1 MSTRCRAPAACPCL
15 PLSLCCRQLLDW
27 SCTSTTLTLMD
38 WFKLSDIGT
47 SLYFVQWTVQMRSQK
62 RRGERQPRWLKL
74 CQGMLIFTGLLLLL
88 WVPLL
93 LFSSAAP
100 TYIVPAVQSHGVN
113 ATLRAASGGTC
124 ADFPLFAGGGRR
136 QQQQFLPG
144 ASSLPE
150 ELATYAAEQ
159 FQLLCVAEVS
169 EVELQVCWGTHVS
182 PWRQI
187 PHQATSMRHP
197 GAAAGRRRFLG
208 GDAASAAAAAACP
221 AQRGGRRSGHQ
232 PQVHALQA

>member
-1 MSTRCRAPAACPCL
+1 MHQPPVPVL
-15 PLSLCCRQLLDW
+15 PLSLCRRQLLDW

-100 TYIVPAVQSHGVN
+100 TIH
-113 ATLRAASGGTC
+113 RARGAE
-124 ADFPLFAGGGRR
+124 PRR
-136 QQQQFLPG
+136 QRHAPR
-144 ASSLPE
+144 
-150 ELATYAAEQ
+150 
-159 FQLLCVAEVS
+159 
-169 EVELQVCWGTHVS
+169 
-182 PWRQI
+182 RQR
-187 PHQATSMRHP
+187 RHL
-197 GAAAGRRRFLG
+197 R
-208 GDAASAAAAAACP
+208 
-221 AQRGGRRSGHQ
+221 
-232 PQVHALQA
+232 